1 MEINKNATS
10 TELTTQ
16 DKNWELMSVLGMK
29 WSETTKLTD
38 EDRDF
43 LLSKVEIVKQHIKR
57 QGQASDL
64 LG

>member
-1 MEINKNATS
+1 MEINKDATS
-10 TELTTQ
+10 KGLTTQ
-16 DKNWELMSVLGMK
+16 EKNWELMSVLGMK
-29 WSETTKLTD
+29 WSETTILTE

-57 QGQASDL
+57 QGQPSDL